1 MNSMEIYKFNKT
13 ALLAMCAA
21 GASLALAGT
30 LQAEEAYLSEDDLY
44 YEGVD
49 EGIEV
54 SDPFEGLNR
63 YTFAFNDFLYQNVMD
78 PIATT
83 YTAITPDPVEV
94 AANNFFENLRYPV
107 RLAGNLLQGRLQGAW
122 VETGRFAI
130 NSTVG
135 IAGIMRP
142 ADKIDGFAPIKPE
155 DIGQAFGAWGVGEG
169 PYLVLPLLGPSNL
182 RDFGGLI
189 ADRSVNPLKE
199 PFSMIRDWGWEW
211 ELALDAT
218 DFITSSPQAL
228 ARYRELKG
236 QAIDPYSSL
245 KNGYTQFRRGAIR
258 D

>member
-1 MNSMEIYKFNKT
+1 MKSMKLYKSDKT
-13 ALLAMCAA
+13 SLLALCAA
-21 GASLALAGT
+21 GVTLVLSGS
-30 LQAEEAYLSEDDLY
+30 LQAGEAYLSEDALF

-49 EGIEV
+49 AGIEV
-54 SDPFEGLNR
+54 SDPFEGFNR
-63 YTFAFNDFLYQNVMD
+63 YTFALNDFLYQNVME

-83 YTAITPDPVEV
+83 YGAITPDPVEV
-94 AANNFFENLRYPV
+94 AANNFFDNLRYPV
-107 RLAGNLLQGRLQGAW
+107 RLAGNLLQGRWRGAW

-135 IAGIMRP
+135 IAGMMRP
-142 ADKIDGFAPIKPE
+142 ADEIAGFAPIKPE
-155 DIGQAFGAWGVGEG
+155 DIGQALGSWGVGEG

-199 PFSMIRDWGWEW
+199 PFSGIRDWGWEW
-211 ELALDAT
+211 ELAFDAT
-218 DFITSSPQAL
+218 DFITSSPEAL

-258 D
+258 E